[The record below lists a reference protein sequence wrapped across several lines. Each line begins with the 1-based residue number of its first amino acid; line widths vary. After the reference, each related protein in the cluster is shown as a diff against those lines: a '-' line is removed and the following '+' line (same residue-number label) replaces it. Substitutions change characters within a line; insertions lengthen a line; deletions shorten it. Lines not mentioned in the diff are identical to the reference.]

1 MGHHHNRH
9 HHDSDPTELEEMPDS
24 EYSKVN
30 LHFTVVPPTFLV
42 FHPVVSEHWK
52 NGKIYLFF
60 ANQPHLR
67 SCAASN
73 SPSIAI
79 KVVEEAVILVEVF
92 PVVDVF
98 NKLLKVNVFNK
109 LLFVSVKI
117 LKVTTKTSVSSLE
130 MRYLCAKL
138 FCNHQHQDQNQNH
151 PVDSNDHGIDGKIG
165 NTCACP

>member
-1 MGHHHNRH
+1 
-9 HHDSDPTELEEMPDS
+9 MPDS

-67 SCAASN
+67 SCAAFN

-79 KVVEEAVILVEVF
+79 KVVAEAIVLREVF
-92 PVVDVF
+92 PI
-98 NKLLKVNVFNK
+98 VNVFNRLFLINVFK
-109 LLFVSVKI
+109 L
-117 LKVTTKTSVSSLE
+117 LKVTTKTSVSPLE
-130 MRYLCAKL
+130 MLYLWYNFFYRSSGSAYHPHK
-138 FCNHQHQDQNQNH
+138 NH

-165 NTCACP
+165 NTCACL